1 MMNYIIA
8 EIQNDDTLKV
18 LVWNVPENEIA
29 EASDSSE
36 YANKRMVAIPCK
48 FIKVKS
54 TNYGYNT
61 EVEVK

>member
-1 MMNYIIA
+1 MNYIIA

-29 EASDSSE
+29 EASDFPGH
-36 YANKRMVAIPCK
+36 AGKKLVAIPCK
-48 FIKVKS
+48 FIEVKS

-61 EVEVK
+61 EVEIK